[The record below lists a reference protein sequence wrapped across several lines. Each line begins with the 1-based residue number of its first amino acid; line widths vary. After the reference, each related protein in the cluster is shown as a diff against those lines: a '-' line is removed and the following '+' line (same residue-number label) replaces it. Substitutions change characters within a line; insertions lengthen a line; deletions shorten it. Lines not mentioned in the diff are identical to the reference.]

1 MAYDIKPMVQSD
13 AGKVAYMILKWDAE
27 LPEHLRMLHG
37 DAVYAEQAANFI
49 ITSPLIYAYKLE
61 IDREL
66 AGGYALQ
73 SALGIFSPKRYGQ
86 LLMWYVD
93 PKHRGGL
100 HGLRLLKHA
109 MKMTRDNGLAWL
121 EVNPWADAHGANY
134 VLTKL
139 GFIEAVHT
147 FVKRTN

>member
-1 MAYDIKPMVQSD
+1 MYV
-13 AGKVAYMILKWDAE
+13 
-27 LPEHLRMLHG
+27 
-37 DAVYAEQAANFI
+37 
-49 ITSPLIYAYKLE
+49 YKLE
-61 IDREL
+61 IDNEMV
-66 AGGYALQ
+66 GGYTLQ

-109 MKMTRDNGLAWL
+109 MKTARDNKLAWL
-121 EVNPWADAHGANY
+121 EVNPWADAHGAEY

-139 GFIEAVHT
+139 GFIDAVHT
-147 FVKRTN
+147 FIMRMD